1 MTVIDIGGINL
12 WLVQTDVSEV
22 EGIKVPV
29 LADRNDAVGD
39 RDEMIIEGTG
49 QIVYETASGAIDD
62 CTGLLKPLTQYE
74 SQTLGGPRMSWRFIL
89 EDQHTVKCKGRGGE
103 YVDPASGSTRNG
115 FVALP
120 SSRVRSP
127 NVGAGPQ
134 RIPGNLQGD

>member
-29 LADRNDAVGD
+29 LADRNDTVGD
-39 RDEMIIEGTG
+39 RDEMIIEAMG

-74 SQTLGGPRMSWRFIL
+74 SQTLAGATHELAFHSRRPAYSEVQG
-89 EDQHTVKCKGRGGE
+89 TRG
-103 YVDPASGSTRNG
+103 
-115 FVALP
+115 
-120 SSRVRSP
+120 
-127 NVGAGPQ
+127 
-134 RIPGNLQGD
+134 